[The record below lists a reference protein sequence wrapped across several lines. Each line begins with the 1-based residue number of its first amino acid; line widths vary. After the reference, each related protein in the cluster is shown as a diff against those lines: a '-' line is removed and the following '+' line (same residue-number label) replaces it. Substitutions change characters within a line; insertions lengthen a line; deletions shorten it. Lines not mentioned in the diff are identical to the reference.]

1 MYLDSLSTIYIKYI
15 LVIKNKKTVELTEIT
30 LQQQHQKLLRLEAVL
45 FCYFNSSFTALKAF
59 KTLTLSSC
67 STIYNALNR
76 TKTVCLH
83 KVKSLI
89 TTSKII
95 INKKIINKT
104 FKALSR
110 FYRSQ
115 KSHAAF

>member
-1 MYLDSLSTIYIKYI
+1 MYLDSLSTIYIKYV

-30 LQQQHQKLLRLEAVL
+30 LQQQHQKLLRLEDVL

-76 TKTVCLH
+76 TKTVCLY

-115 KSHAAF
+115 KSHVAF

>member
-1 MYLDSLSTIYIKYI
+1 MYLDSLSTIYIKYV

-45 FCYFNSSFTALKAF
+45 FCYFNSSFTAF

-76 TKTVCLH
+76 TKTVCLY
-83 KVKSLI
+83 KVQGLT

>member
-1 MYLDSLSTIYIKYI
+1 MYLDSLSTIYIKYV

-45 FCYFNSSFTALKAF
+45 FCYFNSSFTDLKAF
-59 KTLTLSSC
+59 KTLTLRSR

-76 TKTVCLH
+76 IKKVCLY
-83 KVKSLI
+83 KVQGLK

-104 FKALSR
+104 FKAFSH
-110 FYRSQ
+110 FYKSQ
-115 KSHAAF
+115 KSHAAV